1 MVIALKVFLVQYAE
15 EMARR
20 KDLDQKSQGEQ
31 IAAIM
36 AEKGL
41 GGMFSSGETSRSELR
56 PEDILES
63 MM

>member
-41 GGMFSSGETSRSELR
+41 GGMFSSGETSR
-56 PEDILES
+56 
-63 MM
+63 